1 MLRKHVRSPEPMVRG
16 QFHHIE
22 CRCGWRGK
30 VPAQR
35 RGRRLGPDDL
45 AKSAETLWLSHVPPR
60 ERRVYLLLDTRP
72 PKNFVPLE
80 EIKDQLRDAK
90 LEAAEAI
97 NDQLLDLQARAEFKE
112 QRQIVGNFL
121 MPEGSP
127 VHLLKVIER
136 DGRDWG
142 RFRTKADGPIEE
154 LPVGEI
160 RTPDGKVWC
169 AE

>member
-1 MLRKHVRSPEPMVRG
+1 MLRKHVRVPEPMMRG
-16 QFHHIE
+16 RFHHIE
-22 CRCGWRGK
+22 CHCGWRGK
-30 VPAQR
+30 VPMQR
-35 RGRRLGPDDL
+35 RGRQLGQDDL
-45 AKSAETLWLSHVPPR
+45 RNSAETLWLSHVPPR

-72 PKNFVPLE
+72 PSNFLPLE
-80 EIKDQLRDAK
+80 EIKDQMRESK

-97 NDQLLDLQARAEFKE
+97 NDQLLDLQARAEFKA

-127 VHLLKVIER
+127 VHLLEVIEKG
-136 DGRDWG
+136 GRDWG
-142 RFRTKADGPIEE
+142 RFQTSQDGPVEE

-169 AE
+169 PE